1 VSKELIERADRF
13 YAVARELE
21 ADAAF
26 TLRCAEML
34 NRHADAMCELNM
46 KNQKPP
52 ADLMQPP
59 VSNGEPSRG

>member
-46 KNQKPP
+46 KNQK
-52 ADLMQPP
+52 AACR
-59 VSNGEPSRG
+59 SNATTSEQWRT